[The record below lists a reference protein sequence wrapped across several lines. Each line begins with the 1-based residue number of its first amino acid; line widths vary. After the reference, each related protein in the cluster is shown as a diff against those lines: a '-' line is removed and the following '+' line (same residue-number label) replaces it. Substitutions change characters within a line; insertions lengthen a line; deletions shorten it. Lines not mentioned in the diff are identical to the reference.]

1 MFYAWC
7 FFNFKDD
14 MLPFSV
20 LYLIKKNISIQQ
32 ELTSIFKP
40 KAGPSFH
47 QMQTVAL
54 HKSRIMFIWFSLLGK
69 SPKCSPPIPWSRRS
83 GWPGERNNRTSCSP
97 SRGSRR
103 SAGRPGRTRQP
114 ACRLA
119 RNVRDPENLLRDEIP
134 KRLPVNN
141 PWTRFIQGKIL
152 ANCLRIKF

>member
-1 MFYAWC
+1 
-7 FFNFKDD
+7 
-14 MLPFSV
+14 MLDVSLTSSMICCHSMTIKITFQYSQSWI
-20 LYLIKKNISIQQ
+20 LYLYQKKAQQ
-32 ELTSIFKP
+32 
-40 KAGPSFH
+40 SFH
-47 QMQTVAL
+47 QKQTVAL

-69 SPKCSPPIPWSRRS
+69 SPKSSPPIPWSRRS